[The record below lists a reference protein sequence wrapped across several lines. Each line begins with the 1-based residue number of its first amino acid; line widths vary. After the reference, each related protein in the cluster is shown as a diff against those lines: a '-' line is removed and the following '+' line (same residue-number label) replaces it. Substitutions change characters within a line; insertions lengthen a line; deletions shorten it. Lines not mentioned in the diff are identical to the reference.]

1 MGKRIGEDKATN
13 ELDIIREALE
23 AIRESG
29 RKMSA
34 ANRGKVEALKT
45 RLAGLDYHPGV
56 ADAIALADELL
67 ALDVEPEAVEES
79 RTPSFDEIRER
90 VQVAIEAKYPVK
102 RENGMAVEGRWIRA
116 IYPDKAITVIDGK
129 QVSIAYSI
137 GVDGTVSLGD
147 PVEVVQSFEPLK
159 EGRIIEAVQGS
170 KGRQWDVVLITA
182 GKSLNN
188 RTYPADVLRKS
199 APLFEGVSAYA
210 DHPEPAAAGRD
221 RSIRDKVGRFS
232 NVRFDTFT
240 QDGKVTEGLRAR
252 LTVVPSWMRDML
264 VEAVDAGEPDFYGFS
279 INATGKVER
288 GRVQTI
294 ESVQSVDVVS
304 TPAAGGRIE
313 RLVAS
318 VERSSHMEDTT
329 VDVAAIVET
338 KVAAAV
344 AQITEALAP
353 KVDEVAEIKRELAKA
368 NSRAALTEALAGAS
382 VTDISKGNIRKR
394 FTALIEAGAE
404 YNAEDVAAAITEASE
419 YETALSAKFTAPPVF
434 STTRVEAG
442 GSVIDAKRKR
452 LDLMFEGTGWTK
464 DGVKPYQS
472 LREAYHDWT
481 GSNPF
486 EVNGQ
491 EFFGAFTGRY
501 DSAKDHT
508 RVQESLTTST
518 WAEVYADALYNR
530 MITDYNLSPL
540 HDQWRTVVAPRNIL
554 SVPDFRTQHFTLLGG
569 YGDLT
574 SVAEQQTYPT
584 ATTPGDDDVTWA
596 VAKYGLIEDVTME
609 SIVNDKIG
617 AIAKIPRRMAEAAS
631 RTLYKFVMNMVTT
644 DNPTLEIDSTTL
656 YHANH
661 SNTGTTAL
669 TLAGLAA
676 VRSAMIQQTAYGNTS
691 EILGFINAP
700 KILIVPAEIEMLAK
714 RIVNP
719 SGTYN
724 MSPTADT
731 DGSVDPQAFAGMN
744 MQVVVYPY
752 LTDVNNWFA
761 VADPNLMDGVMLGFF
776 GSQTP
781 ELFIQDNPTVGGVF
795 SADKI
800 QYKVRHIYGGEVA
813 DFRPFYHQVV
823 T

>member
-1 MGKRIGEDKATN
+1 
-13 ELDIIREALE
+13 
-23 AIRESG
+23 
-29 RKMSA
+29 MSA
-34 ANRGKVEALKT
+34 ANRGKVEALKA
-45 RLAGLDYHPGV
+45 RLGGLDYHPGV

-318 VERSSHMEDTT
+318 VNHEEKTPMKCKHCSTLFES
-329 VDVAAIVET
+329 V
-338 KVAAAV
+338 
-344 AQITEALAP
+344 EALAEHLSEAVATP
-353 KVDEVAEIKRELAKA
+353 AAPVDDSANNALLEEVRATRRELEKERA
-368 NSRAALTEALAGAS
+368 RAALTEALTEAK

-394 FTALIEAGAE
+394 FLSLIEAGAA
-404 YNAEDVAAAITEASE
+404 YDAEDVAAAITESAE
-419 YETALSAKFTAPPVF
+419 YEAALASKFATPPVF

-676 VRSAMIQQTAYGNTS
+676 VRSAMIEQTAYGNTS

-752 LTDVNNWFA
+752 MTDVNNWFA

-813 DFRPFYHQVV
+813 DFRPFYRQAVS
-823 T
+823 

>member
-1 MGKRIGEDKATN
+1 MRRASGRTEPGEDKATN
-13 ELDIIREALE
+13 ELEIIREALE
-23 AIRESG
+23 AVRESG
-29 RKMSA
+29 RKISA
-34 ANRGKVEALKT
+34 ANRSRIESLRT
-45 RLAGLDYHPGV
+45 RLSSLDYHPAV
-56 ADAIALADELL
+56 AEAMALADELL
-67 ALDVEPEAVEES
+67 MLDVEPAVEAVEAVEE
-79 RTPSFDEIRER
+79 
-90 VQVAIEAKYPVK
+90 PV
-102 RENGMAVEGRWIRA
+102 V
-116 IYPDKAITVIDGK
+116 
-129 QVSIAYSI
+129 
-137 GVDGTVSLGD
+137 
-147 PVEVVQSFEPLK
+147 
-159 EGRIIEAVQGS
+159 EAVAPEQGDVRILEAVAGS

-188 RTYPADVLRKS
+188 RTYPAEVLRQS
-199 APLFEGVSAYA
+199 ASLFEGAAAYA
-210 DHPEPAAAGRD
+210 DHPEPAQAGRD
-221 RSIRDKVGRFS
+221 RSIRDKVGKFT

-240 QDGKVTEGLRAR
+240 QGGRITEGLRAR

-279 INATGKVER
+279 INATGKVAG

-318 VERSSHMEDTT
+318 VERSSHMEETP

-353 KVDEVAEIKRELAKA
+353 KVDEVAEIKRELARA
-368 NSRAALTEALAGAS
+368 NARAALAESLASAS
-382 VTDISKGNIRKR
+382 ITDVSKGTIRKR
-394 FTALIEAGAE
+394 FTALIEANAE
-404 YNAEDVAAAITEASE
+404 YSAEDVAAAITEASE
-419 YETALSAKFTAPPVF
+419 YEAALAARFATRPVF

-442 GSVIDAKRKR
+442 ADVSDTKRKR
-452 LDLMFEGTGWTK
+452 LDLMFEGNGWPK
-464 DGVKPYQS
+464 DGVQPYRS

-486 EVNGQ
+486 DVNGQ

-501 DSAKDHT
+501 DSARDHQ
-508 RVQESLTTST
+508 RVQESVTTAT

-540 HDQWRTVVAPRNIL
+540 HAQWQTLVAPRNII

-569 YGDLT
+569 YGDLST
-574 SVAEQQTYPT
+574 VAEQGTYP
-584 ATTPGDDDVTWA
+584 AAVSPGDDDVTWS
-596 VAKYGLIEDVTME
+596 VSKYGLLEDVTME
-609 SIVNDKIG
+609 AIVNDKIG
-617 AIAKIPRRMAEAAS
+617 AIARIPRRMAEAAS

-644 DNPTLEIDSTTL
+644 DNPTLEIDATTL

-661 SNTGTTAL
+661 NNTGTTAL
-669 TLAGLAA
+669 SLGGLAA
-676 VRSAMIQQTAYGNTS
+676 VRSQMIEQTAYGNTA
-691 EILGFINAP
+691 EILGFLNAP
-700 KILIVPAEIEMLAK
+700 KILIVPAELEMVAQ

-719 SGTYN
+719 S
-724 MSPTADT
+724 TAYGITPADDT
-731 DGSVDPQAFAGMN
+731 NGSVDPQAFAGMG

-752 LTDVNNWFA
+752 MTDTNNWFA
-761 VADPNLMDGVMLGFF
+761 VADPAQMDGVLLGFF

-781 ELFIQDNPTVGGVF
+781 ELFIQDSPTVGAVF

-800 QYKVRHIYGGEVA
+800 TYKVRHVYGGEVA
-813 DFRPFYHQVV
+813 DFRPFYRQVV
-823 T
+823 

>member
-1 MGKRIGEDKATN
+1 MGKRNGEDKATN

-67 ALDVEPEAVEES
+67 SLDLEPEAVPEAAVTES
-79 RTPSFDEIRER
+79 
-90 VQVAIEAKYPVK
+90 V
-102 RENGMAVEGRWIRA
+102 ENV
-116 IYPDKAITVIDGK
+116 
-129 QVSIAYSI
+129 
-137 GVDGTVSLGD
+137 
-147 PVEVVQSFEPLK
+147 
-159 EGRIIEAVQGS
+159 RIIEAVQGS

-240 QDGKVTEGLRAR
+240 QAGKVTEGLRAR

-353 KVDEVAEIKRELAKA
+353 KVDEVAALRKELDRERAEAKL
-368 NSRAALTEALAGAS
+368 SEALASSAVSDPG
-382 VTDISKGNIRKR
+382 KGIIRKR
-394 FTALIEAGAE
+394 FTALIEAGGEYAAEDLEEAIKDQAE
-404 YNAEDVAAAITEASE
+404 YEAAMA
-419 YETALSAKFTAPPVF
+419 AKFAAPPVF

-442 GSVIDAKRKR
+442 TDIFDTKRKR
-452 LDLMFEGTGWTK
+452 LDLMFEGNGWPK

-472 LREAYHDWT
+472 LREAFHDWT

-491 EFFGAFTGRY
+491 EFFGAFLGRY

-540 HDQWRTVVAPRNIL
+540 HDQWRMLVAGRNIIN
-554 SVPDFRTQHFTLLGG
+554 VPDFRTQHFTLLGG
-569 YGDLT
+569 YGDLST
-574 SVAEQQTYPT
+574 VAEQDTYPT
-584 ATTPGDDDVTWA
+584 ATTPTDEDVTWA
-596 VAKYGLIEDVTME
+596 VAKRGLLEDVTME

-617 AIAKIPRRMAEAAS
+617 AVAKIPRRMAEAAS
-631 RTLYKFVMNMVTT
+631 RTLYKFVMNLATT

-661 SNTGTTAL
+661 SNTGTAAL
-669 TLAGLAA
+669 TLANLAV
-676 VRSAMIQQTAYGNTS
+676 VRAGMIEQTAFGNTA
-691 EILGFINAP
+691 EVLGYINAP
-700 KILIVPAEIEMLAK
+700 KILIVPAELEMLAK
-714 RIVNP
+714 RIINP
-719 SGTYN
+719 SNTYA

-731 DGSVDPQAFAGMN
+731 DGSVDPQAFSGMN

-752 LTDVNNWFA
+752 MTDANNWFA
-761 VADPNLMDGVMLGFF
+761 VADPNLMDGILLGFF

-781 ELFIQDNPTVGGVF
+781 DLFIQDSPTVGAVF

-800 QYKVRHIYGGEVA
+800 TYKVRHIYGGEVA
-813 DFRPFYHQVV
+813 DFRPFFRQVV
-823 T
+823 A

>member
-1 MGKRIGEDKATN
+1 M
-13 ELDIIREALE
+13 
-23 AIRESG
+23 
-29 RKMSA
+29 
-34 ANRGKVEALKT
+34 
-45 RLAGLDYHPGV
+45 
-56 ADAIALADELL
+56 
-67 ALDVEPEAVEES
+67 EPEAPEVTESVE
-79 RTPSFDEIRER
+79 PH
-90 VQVAIEAKYPVK
+90 
-102 RENGMAVEGRWIRA
+102 
-116 IYPDKAITVIDGK
+116 
-129 QVSIAYSI
+129 
-137 GVDGTVSLGD
+137 GV
-147 PVEVVQSFEPLK
+147 P
-159 EGRIIEAVQGS
+159 IIEAVAGT

-182 GKSLNN
+182 GRSLNN
-188 RTYPADVLRKS
+188 RTYPAELLRRA
-199 APLFEGVSAYA
+199 APLFEGAFAYA
-210 DHPEPAAAGRD
+210 DHPDPAVAHRD

-232 NVRFDTFT
+232 NVRFDTWT

-252 LTVVPSWMRDML
+252 LTVVASWLRDL
-264 VEAVDAGEPDFYGFS
+264 LLEAADAGEPEFVGFS
-279 INATGKVER
+279 INAK
-288 GRVQTI
+288 GRVGARGI
-294 ESVQSVDVVS
+294 VESIDAVDSVDVVS
-304 TPAAGGRIE
+304 TPAAGGRVE

-318 VERSSHMEDTT
+318 VERSSHMDETA
-329 VDVAAIVET
+329 VDVAAIVEE
-338 KVAAAV
+338 KVKAAV
-344 AQITEALAP
+344 EAITETLAP
-353 KVDEVAEIKRELAKA
+353 KVDEVAEIKKELAKSNA
-368 NSRAALTEALAGAS
+368 RAALAESLAEAKLND
-382 VTDISKGNIRKR
+382 VSKGALRKR
-394 FTALIEAGAE
+394 YTSLIEAGLPFD
-404 YNAEDVAAAITEASE
+404 AEDLATAITEAAD
-419 YETALSAKFTAPPVF
+419 YEAALAAQFAKAPVF

-442 GSVIDAKRKR
+442 QSAIDAKRKR
-452 LDLMFEGTGWTK
+452 LDLMFEGTGWPK

-501 DSAKDHT
+501 DSAKDHV
-508 RVQESLTTST
+508 RVQESLTTTT

-574 SVAEQQTYPT
+574 SVAEQATYPT

-631 RTLYKFVMNMVTT
+631 RTLYKFVLNMVTT

-661 SNTGTTAL
+661 NNTGTAAL
-669 TLAGLAA
+669 TLANLAV
-676 VRSAMIQQTAYGNTS
+676 VRAGMIEQTAYGNTA
-691 EILGFINAP
+691 EILGFNNAP
-700 KILIVPAEIEMLAK
+700 KILIVPAELEMLAK

-744 MQVVVYPY
+744 MQVLVHPY
-752 LTDVNNWFA
+752 MTDANNWFA

-813 DFRPFYHQVV
+813 DFRPFFRQVV
-823 T
+823 A